1 MVVGRRAFPIGKG
14 NFSGDILN
22 YRGAS
27 IGILYRNKI
36 QSGPPGP
43 MMQPCRKAAKV
54 SPVVEPA
61 CDPKNVTKSRHPDG
75 DKPSSWVGGESQA

>member
-22 YRGAS
+22 YCGAS

-36 QSGPPGP
+36 QSSRPGP
-43 MMQPCRKAAKV
+43 YDAAL
-54 SPVVEPA
+54 SQGCQGFPSCGT
-61 CDPKNVTKSRHPDG
+61 CDPKNVTSRHPGG